1 MTVKIITDSTCY
13 LDKDFI
19 QSENVTVVP
28 LHYVFDGQ
36 EYKEGYPGEFG
47 EFYSKLESTKLFP
60 TTSQPAAGDFQV
72 AYLDAFNK
80 FDEAIAIVLSSKISG
95 TYTSALLAN
104 GMLEDKKV
112 TIVDSFV
119 AASALGFL
127 VEDAVQ
133 LAKEGKNATEIA
145 ELLNEQ
151 KGKLDV
157 YVTPETLDYLSRGG
171 RMSSIQ
177 SSIGNLLSIKPIIRL
192 TDGELKLVEKARGRN
207 KAVARIIEMVEPHVK
222 RISVCHILN
231 LEEAESVANTLKEK
245 YPKAKV
251 TIDELGPVIGSHLG
265 PKTLGLCLYY

>member
-19 QSENVTVVP
+19 KRENVTVVP
-28 LHYVFDGQ
+28 LHYVFDG
-36 EYKEGYPGEFG
+36 EEFKEGFPGEFG
-47 EFYSKLESTKLFP
+47 EFYNKLQSTKLFP
-60 TTSQPAAGDFQV
+60 TTSQPAAGDFHV
-72 AYLDAFNK
+72 AYLDGLK
-80 FDEAIAIVLSSKISG
+80 DHDEAIAIVLSSKISG
-95 TYTSALLAN
+95 TYTSAMLAN

-112 TIVDSFV
+112 TIVDSYV

-127 VEDAVQ
+127 VEDAVK
-133 LAKEGKNATEIA
+133 LAKEGKNAKEIA
-145 ELLNEQ
+145 AFLNEQ
-151 KGKLDV
+151 KKKLDV

-192 TDGELKLVEKARGRN
+192 VDGELKLVEKARGRN
-207 KAVARIIEMVEPHVK
+207 KAVSRIIELVEPHVK

-231 LEEAESVANTLKEK
+231 LEEAETVANTFREK
-245 YPKAKV
+245 FPNAKV

>member
-19 QSENVTVVP
+19 ERENVTVVP
-28 LHYVFDGQ
+28 LHYVFDGE
-36 EYKEGYPGEFG
+36 EYKEGFPGEFG
-47 EFYSKLESTKLFP
+47 EFYNKLQSTKLFP

-72 AYLDAFNK
+72 AYLDGFK
-80 FDEAIAIVLSSKISG
+80 DHDEAIAIVLSSKISG
-95 TYTSALLAN
+95 TYTSAMLAN

-133 LAKEGKNATEIA
+133 LAKEGKNAKDIA

-151 KGKLDV
+151 KKKLDV

-192 TDGELKLVEKARGRN
+192 VDGELKLVEKARGRN
-207 KAVARIIEMVEPHVK
+207 KAVSRIIELVEPNVK

-231 LEEAESVANTLKEK
+231 LEEATTVANTLKERF
-245 YPKAKV
+245 PDAKV